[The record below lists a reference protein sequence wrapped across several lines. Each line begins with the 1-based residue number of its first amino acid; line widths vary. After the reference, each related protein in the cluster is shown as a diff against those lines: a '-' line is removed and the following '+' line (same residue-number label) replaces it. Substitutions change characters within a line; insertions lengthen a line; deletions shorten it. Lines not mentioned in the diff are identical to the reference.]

1 MNNYKMSENEK
12 IMATALVEDMV
23 AHGYHLMQYKTWNG
37 GRRPMIALWA
47 LNKRPQADQKVNMD
61 FTQKGIDNHSGLCY
75 NSIIKEREET
85 NNDY

>member
-1 MNNYKMSENEK
+1 
-12 IMATALVEDMV
+12 
-23 AHGYHLMQYKTWNG
+23 
-37 GRRPMIALWA
+37 MIALWA